1 MREELNMTLAPE
13 EILPTEGPFLFSLMM
28 HIDPLD
34 VFDVSQMKI
43 RSSSPV
49 VDKSFLKSLYFKT
62 VSKLS
67 KL

>member
-1 MREELNMTLAPE
+1 
-13 EILPTEGPFLFSLMM
+13 
-28 HIDPLD
+28 
-34 VFDVSQMKI
+34 MKI

-67 KL
+67 KLWTNKLSLFK